1 MTMSALES
9 AKNARSACELT
20 ADSRITERRRGPPGP
35 RGRSAQRDPAEDDRR
50 DMAIVTPTMALV
62 TVGRHTMKAVPSTSR
77 GTPAATYM
85 AASGH
90 QRRSPWRMPAWPP
103 MI

>member
-1 MTMSALES
+1 MIGA
-9 AKNARSACELT
+9 N
-20 ADSRITERRRGPPGP
+20 I
-35 RGRSAQRDPAEDDRR
+35 
-50 DMAIVTPTMALV
+50 AIVTPTMALV
-62 TVGRHTMKAVPSTSR
+62 TVGRHSMKAVPSTSR

-103 MI
+103 MIESGTTQTPTSTAVGRLSSRSTRWTSGAASTSTAPSTSAPR